1 MNIMDSWVNIAIRFI
16 LYMDLMLLFGLP
28 FFGLYA
34 LRHHERRSPQITR
47 QFSVILGRTAIVGIA
62 MSLLSMLVLA
72 KMMSGAEDYF
82 SVSQHVVEMIVSG
95 TALGTAWVLRLVA
108 LGVALAITPLLA
120 RRPTIG
126 FAVTA
131 SAGLIALASLAW
143 GGHGAMDS
151 GSKGVLHLSADILHL
166 AAAGGWVGAL
176 TAFVLLLQVNDT
188 SPSQQFELLQRTLT
202 GFAAIGTMIVL
213 TLTAT
218 GLINYGMIS
227 GPTFDGL
234 TTTLYGQLL
243 LTKLGFFAVMIALA
257 GANRFHL
264 TPRLEAKMRIGDH
277 VGAVVALRKS
287 LLIES
292 GAATVIL
299 MLVSVLGLQ
308 SPQ

>member
-1 MNIMDSWVNIAIRFI
+1 MDSWVNIAIRFI